1 MIDKTLI
8 RDFPPISAQIK
19 DDHTGVLMIG
29 ANEQLVTGDSDM
41 DVRRALIGLVT
52 SHASKSGRPMR
63 VTTRDSDG
71 LAVLLVS
78 PEGDIEE
85 EYNEGFPEDE
95 GVEALIEAVPGA
107 GKSELV
113 KEPLASGYD
122 PANFAAVVIDSVGEA
137 TAPDPVRPPLPTVE
151 PKHVP
156 DADSKPQTPAVAP
169 AEPIAAP
176 TRRQSLREAGS
187 FLAAPSTL
195 EPATQGFRGLVNHL
209 GFSLAPSTEEMSER
223 EDIRLVSKHF
233 AGTRTIAVVN
243 QKGGSNKTPTVAD
256 LAAVFGRNGASVC
269 AWDNNPTTG
278 TLGWRTQQG
287 DHTRSALDVI
297 ANADELLSS
306 TAQQADINA
315 YVHHQSTDKYD
326 VLRSD
331 SDVSGTHEVTAEE
344 VDILHRVVSKY
355 FRLIIMDS
363 GNNHRSAEWNRMIDH
378 ASQLVV
384 PTTNEE
390 DRVEAALLTLQGLDL
405 KGEPSA
411 ELAANAVVIVSERQ
425 QGESKLSQTTA
436 EKFRPYVREV
446 VVVPF
451 DPALKSGQIRYGALR
466 PVTRR
471 AWLRAAAAVARGL

>member
-85 EYNEGFPEDE
+85 EYNEGFEGEESPALVIESVRVADNTELSQHRAAGEWDGHPE
-95 GVEALIEAVPGA
+95 LIKTVPETVVPEAV
-107 GKSELV
+107 
-113 KEPLASGYD
+113 EPLPS
-122 PANFAAVVIDSVGEA
+122 
-137 TAPDPVRPPLPTVE
+137 VE

-156 DADSKPQTPAVAP
+156 EAESKPQTPAVAP
-169 AEPIAAP
+169 AEPIEAP

-209 GFSLAPSTEEMSER
+209 GFSLAPSAEEMSER

-256 LAAVFGRNGASVC
+256 LTAVFGRNGASVC

-287 DHTRSALDVI
+287 DHMRSALDVI
-297 ANADELLSS
+297 ASADDLLSS

-378 ASQLVV
+378 ADQLVV

-425 QGESKLSQTTA
+425 QGESKLSQATA